1 MFAMRLCAYCHHQN
15 SDQAQFCS
23 KCGRPFRLRNAKAPA
38 KQDLRPGRP
47 RGVAGQRPASTSAGR
62 RCPRCRR
69 AIPSNAGRCPKCG
82 FVLNDRKRKVN
93 SRMIVGIAAVSV
105 LVAAILLFFIPK
117 AGHNQQ
123 QPDIAVK
130 PTNTANPAEIGL
142 WKIQGSYA
150 LLPEAQAGE
159 SACIVIAPNG
169 QRKAVSMDST
179 KQYMWDVIQ
188 SEIEASQNS
197 NTNPVSFSIDYSED
211 DGWNLLI
218 DMPLNDSNVEQML
231 KESDQTI
238 YTLIYER
245 MIRGMQGDF
254 DTFLGTRVTVTV
266 NITDTKGDAV
276 ARVYSPANGGDTL
289 GDSPD
294 MPGVYRIN
302 DSDAWENDTLDSD
315 VWNDDM
321 QEDAQ
326 STTVPQEIGRFSTF
340 EQALQYYGVT
350 LNNVDM
356 KYDMPHLYTQ
366 YFSLEGIASL
376 GGTYYGYEG
385 LEAVYF
391 GLIVNPDNRPYDY
404 WVIYCD
410 RNEFAEL
417 YEFAKQNQE
426 FRIKAIC
433 RMDAYN
439 GDSNASATLHYVWKQ
454 R

>member
-1 MFAMRLCAYCHHQN
+1 M
-15 SDQAQFCS
+15 
-23 KCGRPFRLRNAKAPA
+23 
-38 KQDLRPGRP
+38 
-47 RGVAGQRPASTSAGR
+47 
-62 RCPRCRR
+62 
-69 AIPSNAGRCPKCG
+69 
-82 FVLNDRKRKVN
+82 
-93 SRMIVGIAAVSV
+93 
-105 LVAAILLFFIPK
+105 
-117 AGHNQQ
+117 
-123 QPDIAVK
+123 
-130 PTNTANPAEIGL
+130 
-142 WKIQGSYA
+142 
-150 LLPEAQAGE
+150 
-159 SACIVIAPNG
+159 
-169 QRKAVSMDST
+169 
-179 KQYMWDVIQ
+179 
-188 SEIEASQNS
+188 
-197 NTNPVSFSIDYSED
+197 
-211 DGWNLLI
+211 
-218 DMPLNDSNVEQML
+218 
-231 KESDQTI
+231 
-238 YTLIYER
+238 
-245 MIRGMQGDF
+245 
-254 DTFLGTRVTVTV
+254 
-266 NITDTKGDAV
+266 
-276 ARVYSPANGGDTL
+276 
-289 GDSPD
+289 
-294 MPGVYRIN
+294 YRIN